1 MKAGT
6 FFIRSTLTHLR
17 RGGQRNL
24 VAFLCVAFGVMS
36 LVAMT
41 TLSKSIEKM
50 LVLKP
55 YELIGGDLTLDR
67 VGEDS
72 ISVAE
77 ETQLQE
83 LKSAGKIEDYTMI
96 DYTTALSFRLPD
108 SSELFFPS
116 VGMGVDPEKYPLA
129 GNLTFADPA
138 GEALQELLEGPG
150 SVIITQDLALTHELT
165 TGDILIISNLDFGKP
180 ITATITGIASDT
192 PNHQGSKI
200 YYSHETANRLTG
212 MERTSNTVLVNA
224 NNTDQMALELEGMGW
239 RVFTAQFLA
248 NATAASEG
256 MLAMILND
264 IGLLGLLVS
273 GIGIANTMQVLLRR
287 RRKEVAVWK
296 TIGYSAKQ
304 IQSMFVTEA
313 FILGLGGSLVGA
325 GLGVLLS
332 FGMVGLFSRITSVL
346 VKWSFSPIEAAS
358 GVVIGTLTTMIFAT
372 WAIVST
378 SRIRPLALLRNE
390 ELETS
395 QIPVAQGILLGVLL
409 VVPFIAIAVWVLKSF
424 LVGLLVL
431 FGTLILLGGIGFG
444 LWLLVKLAV
453 KLMPTRHWAVGQISQ
468 NNLRRRNSSTQVI
481 AMVALFIGVMMLGI
495 GAVITESGQQMVGML
510 SKTAG
515 LENLA
520 IYASP
525 EDEET
530 VLKELVNNSIT
541 DYSTAHLYRVDQ
553 ITAPDISDNPLSP
566 TLMGRSDPGSSM
578 ISGAEWGSRP
588 DGVYAYPYSNTPV
601 GSKLQITGAN
611 GVTRELEVVG
621 FFENGEEAA
630 WPGINDQFL
639 VSEELG
645 RELGVVSNSQFYLSV
660 KPSQLD
666 ALTDKLG
673 KALPQT
679 TLINMPDFQARYVRQ
694 YQNLNA
700 FVAVMAGLSILAG
713 ILLMANSV
721 SLAMLDR
728 RFEIGVMKSI
738 GYSRGQVLF
747 SQVVEYTLM
756 SVVVTLAGLILI
768 WGVLALAGMTSDI
781 FASLLVF
788 KPATAAFIA
797 LITIGL
803 TALTVLWTTWK
814 PSSISP
820 VFVLNDRE

>member
-6 FFIRSTLTHLR
+6 FFLKSAFGHMR

-24 VAFLCVAFGVMS
+24 VAFLCVTFGVMS

-77 ETQLQE
+77 ENGLQD
-83 LKSAGKIEDYTMI
+83 LKAAGKIDDYTMI
-96 DYTTALSFRLPD
+96 DYSTSLSFRLPD

-129 GNLTFADPA
+129 GNLTFTEPVD
-138 GEALQELLEGPG
+138 GRLEELLAGPG
-150 SVIITQDLALTHELT
+150 SVIITQDLALTHKLE
-165 TGDILIISNLDFGKP
+165 TGDKIILSNLDFGKP
-180 ITATITGIASDT
+180 VTAIITGIASDT
-192 PNHQGSKI
+192 PNHQGSKL
-200 YYSHETANRLTG
+200 YYSHETAKKLTG
-212 MERTSNTVLVNA
+212 MDRTSNTVLVNA
-224 NNTDQMALELEGMGW
+224 EDAEGMALILEGMGW

-264 IGLLGLLVS
+264 VGLLGLLVS

-296 TIGYSAKQ
+296 TIGYSARQ

-313 FILGLGGSLVGA
+313 TILGLGGSLLGA
-325 GLGVLLS
+325 ALGVLLS
-332 FGMVGLFSRITSVL
+332 FGMVGLFSRITTVL
-346 VKWSFSPIEAAS
+346 VKWSFSPIEAVS
-358 GVVIGTLTTMIFAT
+358 GVVIGTLTTIIFAT

-378 SRIRPLALLRNE
+378 SRVRPLALLRNE

-395 QIPVAQGILLGVLL
+395 QIPVGQGILLGLLL

-424 LVGLLVL
+424 LTGLLVL

-453 KLMPTRHWAVGQISQ
+453 KLMPTKHWAVGQISQ

-481 AMVALFIGVMMLGI
+481 AMVALFIGVIMLGT
-495 GAVITESGQQMVGML
+495 GAVITESGQQVIGML
-510 SKTAG
+510 SKTTG

-525 EDEET
+525 EDEAI
-530 VLKELVNNSIT
+530 VMQELVNQNIN
-541 DYSTAHLYRVDQ
+541 DYSTAHLYRVGQ
-553 ITAPDISDNPLSP
+553 ITAPAVSEHPLTP
-566 TLMGRSDPGSSM
+566 TLMGRSNPGSFV

-588 DGVYAYPYSNTPV
+588 DGVYAYPYSNIPV
-601 GSKLQITGAN
+601 GSKLEVTGVD
-611 GVTRELEVVG
+611 GTIRELEVVG

-645 RELGVVSNSQFYLSV
+645 RELGEVSNSQFFLTI

-666 ALTDKLG
+666 ALTVKLG
-673 KALPQT
+673 QALPQT
-679 TLINMPDFQARYVRQ
+679 TLINMPDFQARFVRQ
-694 YQNLNA
+694 YQNLFA
-700 FVAVMAGLSILAG
+700 FVAAMAGLSILAG

-756 SVVVTLAGLILI
+756 SVVVTLAGLALI
-768 WGVLALAGMTSDI
+768 WGMLGLAGLTSDI

-788 KPATAAFIA
+788 KPTTAALIA

-803 TALTVLWTTWK
+803 TVLTVLWTTWK